1 MSGTADEEPQVPPL
15 APSANTELVTEGDAG
30 QPKKRLSS
38 KTLLI
43 GLVAIA
49 GALALLA
56 GVQIWVRI
64 EFIPGVATVEN
75 LAVPGQK
82 VSPAL
87 TLIALA
93 VLASALVLT
102 IAGTTF
108 RRVLGGLLAV
118 LGGGLAAIGIVV
130 VQAPIDGA
138 RGQIEVVTG
147 ISGDAL
153 YGLVDTVQ
161 ATPWPGVTAAVGICI
176 AIIGV
181 LVIVVSGRWKTGGR
195 KYEAS
200 KAAAKRTAHRGDGS
214 DRISDWEALSD
225 GDDPTDYQ

>member
-1 MSGTADEEPQVPPL
+1 MSDTAGEEPEVRPGTSSSNVEP
-15 APSANTELVTEGDAG
+15 AAEGDAA
-30 QPKKRLSS
+30 QPKRRLSS
-38 KTLLI
+38 KALLI
-43 GLVAIA
+43 GLVGLA
-49 GALALLA
+49 GTFALLA
-56 GVQIWVRI
+56 SVQVWVRI
-64 EFIPGVATVEN
+64 EFIPGVATVES
-75 LAVPGQK
+75 LSVQGQK

-93 VLASALVLT
+93 ALASALVLT

-118 LGGGLAAIGIVV
+118 LGGGLAAIGITV
-130 VQAPIDGA
+130 ARTPIDGA

-153 YGLVDTVQ
+153 YGLVEVGH
-161 ATPWPGVTAAVGICI
+161 ATPWPGVTSVIGLVIAV
-176 AIIGV
+176 IGV
-181 LVIVVSGRWKTGGR
+181 FVIAVSGRWKAGGR
-195 KYEAS
+195 KYES
-200 KAAAKRTAHRGDGS
+200 GPPVTKRAARRDDES